1 MPADI
6 ILELGRY
13 RKWSLFRWHGK
24 PHAQPT
30 CTARWPLPSARTSS
44 PTGPG
49 ACPVVEAGTFR
60 DAAPSMNDGTVR
72 VFSNHDCNDA
82 VAPYFSFMPPA
93 STMESRVSPKE
104 RNAPEVFTKE
114 GQRFWACSLPVE
126 ETSYGRLMF
135 VVSETLD
142 MFKSD

>member
-1 MPADI
+1 M
-6 ILELGRY
+6 L
-13 RKWSLFRWHGK
+13 S
-24 PHAQPT
+24 PHAQRAGP
-30 CTARWPLPSARTSS
+30 CPVLAHPAPLDHV
-44 PTGPG
+44 
-49 ACPVVEAGTFR
+49 ACPALEAGSFR

-93 STMESRVSPKE
+93 STMESRVSPKQ

-114 GQRFWACSLPVE
+114 GQRFWARSLPVE
-126 ETSYGRLMF
+126 KTSYGRLMF